1 MIQESHS
8 WAYVWRKLKFQN
20 IHTLQCS
27 LQHCNKTAKTQKQYI
42 YIYMI
47 YIIDY
52 YSTIKQHGWTRDY
65 HTK

>member
-42 YIYMI
+42 YIYDI
-47 YIIDY
+47 YNRLLLNHKATWMD
-52 YSTIKQHGWTRDY
+52 
-65 HTK
+65 